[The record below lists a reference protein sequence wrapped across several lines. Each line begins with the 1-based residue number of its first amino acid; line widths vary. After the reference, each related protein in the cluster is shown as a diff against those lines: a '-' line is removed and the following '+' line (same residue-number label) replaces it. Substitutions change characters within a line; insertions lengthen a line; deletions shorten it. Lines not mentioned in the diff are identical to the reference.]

1 MTTGRRSAVPAF
13 LLAGVALVV
22 TVTTGVGW
30 LGEPFR
36 LVHLVTIIG
45 MGMFTGVSWMQAVL
59 RAQQRRVDKPDAPA
73 A

>member
-1 MTTGRRSAVPAF
+1 MTTGPRSAIPAF

-22 TVTTGVGW
+22 TVATGVGW

-45 MGMFTGVSWMQAVL
+45 MGMFTGVSWTHAMLQ
-59 RAQQRRVDKPDAPA
+59 AQQRRGGQA
-73 A
+73 